1 MFVDAVL
8 AEYVRDGVVE
18 SEHRGFLAAL
28 NADGSIFK
36 SLGDVETK
44 IFPRSTVKCAQA
56 SAMVRS
62 GLDLEPRLLALAQS
76 SHSGGEIHMD
86 GAREILASVGLSE
99 SALQCALD
107 RPLGDA
113 ERRAWGE
120 KAPTQIAMNCSG
132 KHAAMLATCVKNGWP
147 IESYLEQSH
156 PLQLAIKAELEELAG
171 EKISVTSTDG
181 CGAPLFLLSL
191 IGLARAVREITIST
205 DPVHQ
210 SVMSAARAFPE
221 MVGGSGRHNTEMMQ
235 QVPGLFMKDGA
246 EAVNV
251 CSLSDGRTFVFKV
264 SDGSLRA
271 FRTIVHACLKDF
283 GIDTELTP
291 EKVMGGPRVIGTIR
305 ATIAARA
312 NKSNG

>member
-1 MFVDAVL
+1 MFNDAVL

-76 SHSGGEIHMD
+76 SHSGAQMHLD

-120 KAPTQIAMNCSG
+120 NPPTQIAMNCSG

-147 IESYLEQSH
+147 IETYLEANH
-156 PLQLAIKAELEELAG
+156 PLQLAIKEELENLAG
-171 EKISVTSTDG
+171 EKITLTSTDG

-191 IGLARAVREITIST
+191 IGLARAVRAITIST

-210 SVMSAARAFPE
+210 SVMNAARAFPE
-221 MVGGSGRHNTEMMQ
+221 MVGGVGRHNTEMMQ

-251 CSLSDGRTFVFKV
+251 CSLADGRTFVFKV

-283 GIDTELTP
+283 GIDTALTP

-305 ATIAARA
+305 ATI
-312 NKSNG
+312 

>member
-1 MFVDAVL
+1 MFKDAVL

-18 SEHRGFLAAL
+18 SEHRGFLAVL
-28 NADGSIFK
+28 KADGSLFK
-36 SLGDVETK
+36 SLGDIDTK
-44 IFPRSTVKCAQA
+44 IFPRSTVKCFQA

-76 SHSGGEIHMD
+76 SHSGAAMHMD
-86 GAREILASVGLSE
+86 GAREILASVGLTE
-99 SALQCALD
+99 SALQCATD

-113 ERRAWGE
+113 ERRAWGDQE
-120 KAPTQIAMNCSG
+120 PAQIAMNCSG

-147 IESYLEQSH
+147 IETYLEQSH
-156 PLQLAIKAELEELAG
+156 PLQIAIKKELEDLSG
-171 EKISVTSTDG
+171 EVITLTSTDG
-181 CGAPLFLLSL
+181 CGAPLFLISV
-191 IGLARAVREITIST
+191 IGLARAIRAITISN
-205 DPVHQ
+205 DLVHQ
-210 SVMSAARAFPE
+210 SVMNAARAFPE
-221 MVGGSGRHNTEMMQ
+221 MVGGMGRHNTEMMQ

-251 CSLSDGRTFVFKV
+251 CSLSDGRTIVFKV

-283 GIDTELTP
+283 GIDTALTP

-305 ATIAARA
+305 ATI
-312 NKSNG
+312 

>member
-1 MFVDAVL
+1 MFNDAVL

-76 SHSGGEIHMD
+76 SHSGGQMHMD

-120 KAPTQIAMNCSG
+120 KPPTQIAMNCSG

-147 IESYLEQSH
+147 IETYLEQSH
-156 PLQLAIKAELEELAG
+156 PLQLAIKAELEKLAG
-171 EKISVTSTDG
+171 EKITLTSTDG

-191 IGLARAVREITIST
+191 IGLARAVRAITIST

-221 MVGGSGRHNTEMMQ
+221 MVGGVGRHNTEMMQ

-251 CSLSDGRTFVFKV
+251 CSLADGRTFVFKV

-283 GIDTELTP
+283 GIDTPLTL

-305 ATIAARA
+305 ATI
-312 NKSNG
+312 

>member
-62 GLDLEPRLLALAQS
+62 GLNLEPRLLALAQS
-76 SHSGGEIHMD
+76 SHSGAQMHLD
-86 GAREILASVGLSE
+86 GAREILASVGLAE

-120 KAPTQIAMNCSG
+120 NPPTQIAMNCSG

-147 IESYLEQSH
+147 IETYLDANH
-156 PLQLAIKAELEELAG
+156 PLQLAIKDELENLAG
-171 EKISVTSTDG
+171 EKITLTSTDG

-191 IGLARAVREITIST
+191 IGLARAVRAITISS

-210 SVMSAARAFPE
+210 SVMKAARAFPE
-221 MVGGSGRHNTEMMQ
+221 MVGGVGRHNTEMMQ

-283 GIDTELTP
+283 GIDTALTP

-305 ATIAARA
+305 ATI
-312 NKSNG
+312 

>member
-1 MFVDAVL
+1 MFKDEVL

-36 SLGDVETK
+36 TLGDVETK

-147 IESYLEQSH
+147 IETYLDASH

-171 EKISVTSTDG
+171 EKISLTSTDG

-191 IGLARAVREITIST
+191 IGLARAVHEITIST

-210 SVMSAARAFPE
+210 RVMSAARAFPE
-221 MVGGSGRHNTEMMQ
+221 MVGGVGRHNTEMMQ

-271 FRTIVHACLKDF
+271 FRTIVHACLNDF
-283 GIDTELTP
+283 GIDTALTP

-305 ATIAARA
+305 ATIAARV
-312 NKSNG
+312 NK

>member
-1 MFVDAVL
+1 MFNDTVL

-76 SHSGGEIHMD
+76 SHSGGEMHLD

-120 KAPTQIAMNCSG
+120 KPPTQIAMNCSG

-147 IESYLEQSH
+147 IETYLEQSH
-156 PLQLAIKAELEELAG
+156 PLQLAIKAELEKLAG
-171 EKISVTSTDG
+171 EKITLTSTDG

-191 IGLARAVREITIST
+191 IGLARAVRAITIST

-221 MVGGSGRHNTEMMQ
+221 MVGGVGRHNTEMMQ

-251 CSLSDGRTFVFKV
+251 WSLADGRTFVFKV

-283 GIDTELTP
+283 GIDTPLTL

-305 ATIAARA
+305 ATI
-312 NKSNG
+312 

>member
-76 SHSGGEIHMD
+76 SHSGAQMHLD
-86 GAREILASVGLSE
+86 GAREILASVGLAE

-120 KAPTQIAMNCSG
+120 NPPTQIAMNCSG

-147 IESYLEQSH
+147 IESYLEASH
-156 PLQLAIKAELEELAG
+156 PLQLAIKEELENLAG
-171 EKISVTSTDG
+171 EKITLTSTDG

-210 SVMSAARAFPE
+210 RVMSAARAFPE
-221 MVGGSGRHNTEMMQ
+221 MVGGVGRHNTEMMQ

-251 CSLSDGRTFVFKV
+251 CSLIDGRTFVFKV

-283 GIDTELTP
+283 GIDTALTP

-305 ATIAARA
+305 ATI
-312 NKSNG
+312 

>member
-1 MFVDAVL
+1 MFNDAVL
-8 AEYVRDGVVE
+8 AEYIRDGVVE

-28 NADGSIFK
+28 NSDGSIFK

-44 IFPRSTVKCAQA
+44 IFPRSTIKCAQA

-76 SHSGGEIHMD
+76 SHSGGQMHMD
-86 GAREILASVGLSE
+86 GAREILASVGLNE

-120 KAPTQIAMNCSG
+120 KPPTQIAMNCSG
-132 KHAAMLATCVKNGWP
+132 KHAAMLATSVKNGWP
-147 IESYLEQSH
+147 IENYLEASH
-156 PLQLAIKAELEELAG
+156 PLQLAIRSELEELAG
-171 EKISVTSTDG
+171 EKISLISTDG

-210 SVMSAARAFPE
+210 RVMSAARAFPE
-221 MVGGSGRHNTEMMQ
+221 MVGGIGRHNTEMMQ

-251 CSLSDGRTFVFKV
+251 CSLIDGRTFVFKV

-271 FRTIVHACLKDF
+271 FRTIVHACLKEF
-283 GIDTELTP
+283 GIDTAFTP

-305 ATIAARA
+305 ATI
-312 NKSNG
+312 

>member
-76 SHSGGEIHMD
+76 SHSGAQMHLD
-86 GAREILASVGLSE
+86 GAREILASVGLAE

-120 KAPTQIAMNCSG
+120 NPPTQIAMNCSG

-147 IESYLEQSH
+147 IETYLESNH
-156 PLQLAIKAELEELAG
+156 PLQIAIKEELENLAG
-171 EKISVTSTDG
+171 EKITLTSTDG

-210 SVMSAARAFPE
+210 SVMKAARAFPE
-221 MVGGSGRHNTEMMQ
+221 MVGGVGRHNTEMMQ

-251 CSLSDGRTFVFKV
+251 CSLADGRTFVFKV

-283 GIDTELTP
+283 GIDTALTP

-305 ATIAARA
+305 ATI
-312 NKSNG
+312 

>member
-1 MFVDAVL
+1 MFNDAVL

-28 NADGSIFK
+28 NADGSILK

-76 SHSGGEIHMD
+76 SHSGAQMHLD
-86 GAREILASVGLSE
+86 GAREILASVGLAE

-120 KAPTQIAMNCSG
+120 NPPTQIAMNCSG

-147 IESYLEQSH
+147 IETYLDANH
-156 PLQLAIKAELEELAG
+156 PLQLAIKSELEELAG
-171 EKISVTSTDG
+171 EKITLTSTDG

-191 IGLARAVREITIST
+191 IGLARAIRAITIST

-210 SVMSAARAFPE
+210 SVMNAARAFPE
-221 MVGGSGRHNTEMMQ
+221 MVGGVGRHNTEMMQ

-283 GIDTELTP
+283 GIDTALTP

-305 ATIAARA
+305 ATI
-312 NKSNG
+312 

>member
-76 SHSGGEIHMD
+76 SHSGAQMHLD
-86 GAREILASVGLSE
+86 GAREILASVGLAE

-120 KAPTQIAMNCSG
+120 NPPTQIAMNCSG

-147 IESYLEQSH
+147 IETYLEANH
-156 PLQLAIKAELEELAG
+156 PLQIAIKEELENLAG
-171 EKISVTSTDG
+171 EKITLTSTDG

-210 SVMSAARAFPE
+210 SVMNAARAFPE
-221 MVGGSGRHNTEMMQ
+221 MVGGVGRHNTEMMQ

-251 CSLSDGRTFVFKV
+251 CSLADGRTFVFKV

-283 GIDTELTP
+283 GIDTALTP

-305 ATIAARA
+305 ATI
-312 NKSNG
+312 

>member
-1 MFVDAVL
+1 MFKDAVL

-18 SEHRGFLAAL
+18 SEHRGFLAVL
-28 NADGSIFK
+28 NADGSLFK
-36 SLGDVETK
+36 SLGDIDTK
-44 IFPRSTVKCAQA
+44 IFPRSTVKCFQA

-76 SHSGGEIHMD
+76 SHSGAAMHMD
-86 GAREILASVGLSE
+86 GAREILASVGLTE
-99 SALQCALD
+99 SALQCATD

-113 ERRAWGE
+113 ERRAWGDQE
-120 KAPTQIAMNCSG
+120 PAQIAMNCSG

-147 IESYLEQSH
+147 IETYLEQSH
-156 PLQLAIKAELEELAG
+156 PLQIAIKKELEDLSG
-171 EKISVTSTDG
+171 EVITLTSTDG
-181 CGAPLFLLSL
+181 CGAPLFLISV
-191 IGLARAVREITIST
+191 IGLARAIRAITISN
-205 DPVHQ
+205 DLVHQ
-210 SVMSAARAFPE
+210 SVMNAARAFPE
-221 MVGGSGRHNTEMMQ
+221 MVGGMGRHNTEMMQ

-283 GIDTELTP
+283 GIDTALTP

-305 ATIAARA
+305 ATI
-312 NKSNG
+312 

>member
-1 MFVDAVL
+1 MFKDAVL

-18 SEHRGFLAAL
+18 SEHRGFLAVL
-28 NADGSIFK
+28 NADGSLFK
-36 SLGDVETK
+36 SLGDIDTK
-44 IFPRSTVKCAQA
+44 IFPRSTVKCFQA

-76 SHSGGEIHMD
+76 SHSGAAMHMD
-86 GAREILASVGLSE
+86 GAREILASVGLTE
-99 SALQCALD
+99 SALQCATD

-113 ERRAWGE
+113 ERRAWGDQE
-120 KAPTQIAMNCSG
+120 PAQIAMNCSG

-147 IESYLEQSH
+147 IETYLEQSH
-156 PLQLAIKAELEELAG
+156 PLQIAIKKELEDLSG
-171 EKISVTSTDG
+171 EVITLTSTDG
-181 CGAPLFLLSL
+181 CGAPLFLISV
-191 IGLARAVREITIST
+191 IGLARAIRAITISN
-205 DPVHQ
+205 DLVHQ
-210 SVMSAARAFPE
+210 SVMNAARAFPE
-221 MVGGSGRHNTEMMQ
+221 MVGGMGRHNTEMMQ

-251 CSLSDGRTFVFKV
+251 CSLSDGRTIVFKV

-283 GIDTELTP
+283 GIDTALTP

-305 ATIAARA
+305 ATI
-312 NKSNG
+312 

>member
-1 MFVDAVL
+1 MFNDAVL

-28 NADGSIFK
+28 NADGSILK
-36 SLGDVETK
+36 SLGDVETR

-62 GLDLEPRLLALAQS
+62 GLDLEPHLLALAQS
-76 SHSGGEIHMD
+76 SHSGAQMHLD
-86 GAREILASVGLSE
+86 GAREILASVGLAE

-120 KAPTQIAMNCSG
+120 NPPTQIAMNCSG

-147 IESYLEQSH
+147 IETYLDANH
-156 PLQLAIKAELEELAG
+156 PLQLAIKSELEELAG
-171 EKISVTSTDG
+171 EKISLTSTDG

-191 IGLARAVREITIST
+191 IGLARAIRAITIST

-210 SVMSAARAFPE
+210 SVMNAARAFPE
-221 MVGGSGRHNTEMMQ
+221 MVGGVGRHNTEMMQ
-235 QVPGLFMKDGA
+235 EVPGLFMKDGA

-251 CSLSDGRTFVFKV
+251 CSLADGRTFVFKV

-283 GIDTELTP
+283 GIDTALTP

-305 ATIAARA
+305 ATI
-312 NKSNG
+312 

>member
-62 GLDLEPRLLALAQS
+62 GLNLEPRLLALAQS
-76 SHSGGEIHMD
+76 SHSGAQMHMD
-86 GAREILASVGLSE
+86 GAREILASVGLAE

-113 ERRAWGE
+113 ERRTWGE
-120 KAPTQIAMNCSG
+120 KPPTQIAMNCSG

-147 IESYLEQSH
+147 IETYLEASH

-171 EKISVTSTDG
+171 EVITLTSTDG

-191 IGLARAVREITIST
+191 IGLARAVHEITIST

-221 MVGGSGRHNTEMMQ
+221 MVGGVGRHNTEMMQ

-251 CSLSDGRTFVFKV
+251 CSLADGRTFVFKV

-283 GIDTELTP
+283 GIDTALTP

-305 ATIAARA
+305 ATI
-312 NKSNG
+312 

>member
-1 MFVDAVL
+1 MFKDAVL

-18 SEHRGFLAAL
+18 SEHRGFLAVL
-28 NADGSIFK
+28 NADGSLFK
-36 SLGDVETK
+36 SLGDIDTK
-44 IFPRSTVKCAQA
+44 IFPRSTVKCFQA

-76 SHSGGEIHMD
+76 SHSGAAMHMD
-86 GAREILASVGLSE
+86 GAREILASVGLTE
-99 SALQCALD
+99 SALQCATD

-113 ERRAWGE
+113 ERRAWGDQE
-120 KAPTQIAMNCSG
+120 PAQIAMNCSG

-147 IESYLEQSH
+147 IETYLEQSH
-156 PLQLAIKAELEELAG
+156 PLQVAIKKELENLSG
-171 EKISVTSTDG
+171 EAITLTSTDG
-181 CGAPLFLLSL
+181 CGAPLFLISV
-191 IGLARAVREITIST
+191 IGLARAIRAITISN
-205 DPVHQ
+205 DLVHQ
-210 SVMSAARAFPE
+210 SVMNAAHAFPE
-221 MVGGSGRHNTEMMQ
+221 MVGGIGRHNTEMMQ

-251 CSLSDGRTFVFKV
+251 CSLSDGRTIVFKV

-283 GIDTELTP
+283 GIDTALTP

-305 ATIAARA
+305 ATI
-312 NKSNG
+312 

>member
-1 MFVDAVL
+1 MFNDAVL
-8 AEYVRDGVVE
+8 AEYIRDGVVE

-28 NADGSIFK
+28 NADGSTLK
-36 SLGDVETK
+36 TLGDVETK

-76 SHSGGEIHMD
+76 SHSGAQMHLD
-86 GAREILASVGLSE
+86 GAREILASVGLAE

-120 KAPTQIAMNCSG
+120 NPPTQIAMNCSG

-147 IESYLEQSH
+147 IETYLDANH
-156 PLQLAIKAELEELAG
+156 PLQLAIKEELENLAG
-171 EKISVTSTDG
+171 EKITLTSTDG

-191 IGLARAVREITIST
+191 IGLARAVRAITIST

-210 SVMSAARAFPE
+210 RVMNAARAFPE
-221 MVGGSGRHNTEMMQ
+221 MVGGVGRHNTEMMQ

-251 CSLSDGRTFVFKV
+251 CSLADGRTFVFKV

-283 GIDTELTP
+283 GIDTALTP
-291 EKVMGGPRVIGTIR
+291 EKVMGGPSVIGTIR
-305 ATIAARA
+305 ATI
-312 NKSNG
+312 

>member
-1 MFVDAVL
+1 MFNDAVL

-18 SEHRGFLAAL
+18 SEHRGFLVAL

-76 SHSGGEIHMD
+76 SHSGGEMHMD

-99 SALQCALD
+99 SALQCAQD

-120 KAPTQIAMNCSG
+120 KPPTQIAMNCSG

-147 IESYLEQSH
+147 IETYLEQSH

-171 EKISVTSTDG
+171 ETISLTSTDG

-191 IGLARAVREITIST
+191 IGLARAVRAITIST

-221 MVGGSGRHNTEMMQ
+221 MVGGVGRHNTEMMQ

-251 CSLSDGRTFVFKV
+251 CSLADGRTFVFKV
-264 SDGSLRA
+264 SDGSLRT

-283 GIDTELTP
+283 GIDTPLTL

-305 ATIAARA
+305 ATI
-312 NKSNG
+312 

>member
-1 MFVDAVL
+1 MFDDAVL
-8 AEYVRDGVVE
+8 AEYVRDGVIE

-56 SAMVRS
+56 SAMVRR

-76 SHSGGEIHMD
+76 SHSGAQMHLD
-86 GAREILASVGLSE
+86 GAREILASVGLAE

-120 KAPTQIAMNCSG
+120 NPPTQIAMNCSG

-147 IESYLEQSH
+147 IETYLDANH
-156 PLQLAIKAELEELAG
+156 PLQLAIKEELENLAG
-171 EKISVTSTDG
+171 EKITLTSTDG

-191 IGLARAVREITIST
+191 IGLARAVRAITISS

-210 SVMSAARAFPE
+210 SVMNAARAFPE
-221 MVGGSGRHNTEMMQ
+221 MVGGVGRHNTEMMQ

-251 CSLSDGRTFVFKV
+251 CSLADGRTFVFKV

-271 FRTIVHACLKDF
+271 FRTIAHACLKDF
-283 GIDTELTP
+283 GIDTALTP

-305 ATIAARA
+305 ATI
-312 NKSNG
+312 

>member
-76 SHSGGEIHMD
+76 SHSGAQMHLD
-86 GAREILASVGLSE
+86 GAREILASVGLAE

-120 KAPTQIAMNCSG
+120 NPPTQIAMNCSG

-147 IESYLEQSH
+147 IEAYLDANH
-156 PLQLAIKAELEELAG
+156 PLQLAIKEELENLAG
-171 EKISVTSTDG
+171 EKITLTSTDG

-191 IGLARAVREITIST
+191 IGLARAVRAITIST

-210 SVMSAARAFPE
+210 SVMNAARAFPE
-221 MVGGSGRHNTEMMQ
+221 MVGGVGRHNTEMMQ

-251 CSLSDGRTFVFKV
+251 CSLADGRTFVFKV

-271 FRTIVHACLKDF
+271 FRTIVHACLNDF
-283 GIDTELTP
+283 GIDTALTP

-305 ATIAARA
+305 ATI
-312 NKSNG
+312 

>member
-1 MFVDAVL
+1 MFNDAVL
-8 AEYVRDGVVE
+8 AEYIRDGVVE
-18 SEHRGFLAAL
+18 SEHRGFLVAL

-56 SAMVRS
+56 SAMVRH

-76 SHSGGEIHMD
+76 SHSGSKAHID
-86 GAREILASVGLSE
+86 GAREILASVGLAE

-107 RPLGDA
+107 CPLGDA

-120 KAPTQIAMNCSG
+120 NPPSRIAMNCSG
-132 KHAAMLATCVKNGWP
+132 KHAAMLATCVKNGWA
-147 IESYLEQSH
+147 IENYLTQDH
-156 PLQLAIKAELEELAG
+156 PLQLAIKEELENLAG
-171 EKISVTSTDG
+171 ETISLTSTDG

-191 IGLARAVREITIST
+191 IGLARAIRTITVST
-205 DPVHQ
+205 DAVHQ
-210 SVMSAARAFPE
+210 SVISAALAFPE
-221 MVGGSGRHNTEMMQ
+221 MVGGIGRHNTEMMQ

-251 CSLSDGRTFVFKV
+251 CSLSDGRPFVFKV

-283 GIDTELTP
+283 GIDTALTP

-305 ATIAARA
+305 ATI
-312 NKSNG
+312 